1 MIPNKKLEN
10 VIKAGPSK
18 NQIVNIILSRMV
30 DKKKEYVINLDYK
43 WMSLDMMSIVYSTIP
58 EITPP

>member
-1 MIPNKKLEN
+1 M
-10 VIKAGPSK
+10 IKAGPSK

-43 WMSLDMMSIVYSTIP
+43 WMSLDMMSIVYSDHLR
-58 EITPP
+58 